1 MSIVTDGSVQGF
13 TLEQRELHVSVGRR
27 DVSRSLR
34 MTPFELPVSS
44 CRLLILIVSISSP
57 VEAVLILVIEGI
69 LTGPREVL
77 HRGLI
82 PLW

>member
-1 MSIVTDGSVQGF
+1 
-13 TLEQRELHVSVGRR
+13 
-27 DVSRSLR
+27 

-77 HRGLI
+77 HRGLDA
-82 PLW
+82 PLVTMATASLVPVHTSHGFGK